1 MALTVKRIT
10 LWRREIENRPGALA
24 STLEP
29 LAAAGADLRL
39 VMGYRYPETTS
50 RAAIEVFP
58 VTGKKA
64 VKAAQGAGLEA
75 FQLACLLVEGDNRPG
90 LGAGIGRALAEAGTN
105 IAFLV
110 AQVIGRRFTAVVGLE
125 SDAAAAAAAKLI
137 KTAGGPTRRHR

>member
-29 LAAAGADLRL
+29 LAEAGADLRL

-64 VKAAQGAGLEA
+64 VEAAL
-75 FQLACLLVEGDNRPG
+75 
-90 LGAGIGRALAEAGTN
+90 
-105 IAFLV
+105 
-110 AQVIGRRFTAVVGLE
+110 GRRARGLP
-125 SDAAAAAAAKLI
+125 ARVPARRGRQPAR
-137 KTAGGPTRRHR
+137 PRRRHWPCPR